1 MSTRSFSIQKEK
13 GDVIY
18 PEKTLIS
25 IFEETAEK
33 FSDSVALK
41 LDQVTMNYETLNEK
55 ANQVAHFLRSKGVGR
70 ESLVCLLFDRSIDM
84 IVSILG
90 VLKSGGAYLPIDPD
104 YPTDRIQNTV
114 IDSKASF
121 VLTHNGYGSHLIF
134 KAEEPVSVFDIGKE
148 DIRGESK
155 TNPSSINQPMDLAY
169 VIYTSGSTGK
179 PKGVMVEHESVVR
192 LLINSKNPFYFSH
205 QDKWTMF
212 HSYCFDFSVWEMYGA
227 LLYGGTVIIV
237 PKATAQDPH
246 LFLNL
251 LEKEKVTVL
260 NQTPGAFYNLINE
273 ALERNSLDL
282 ALRYIVFGGEAL
294 KPSMLTQ
301 WKNRFPDT
309 QLINMYG
316 ITEITVHGTF
326 KEITSNEMESSIS
339 NIGVPIPTLSMY
351 VLDEKLE
358 NVEQGEIGELYV
370 AGVGVARGYLHRSEL
385 TNERFIKVP
394 RYENKRLYKSGDL
407 VRYLDNGEIEYI
419 GRKDFQVKIRGHR
432 VELKEIEYWFNQ
444 REEVKNVTVIP
455 KTDDMN
461 VTYLCA
467 YVEGQVDM
475 YELRREIVQSLPSY
489 MVPHFIIE
497 VDKIPLTSNGKID
510 SKMLPNPLE
519 QNKNESVFEK
529 PSTSLEVKL
538 VEAFETLF
546 HSHPIGINDNFY
558 SLGGDSLRAARL
570 SGMLKKSL
578 NIAVS
583 IKDILAYPTIKSL
596 AHLLTTKDT
605 VVNESI
611 RKAEVKEFYEVSPA
625 QRNMYTLCNI
635 VEGTHYNIPLL
646 YELKGVVNEDQLFNA
661 FKGLVARHEA
671 LRTTFELKGERVRQV
686 IHETMAFD
694 YETLHTRRPILE
706 VAKGKINVFSLEDG
720 PLFRW
725 ALIYDDAHQK
735 KFLFL
740 DFHHIICDGITVNI
754 FMDDLFTL
762 LEGKH
767 LETNPLQYRDYSEW
781 QSTRLNNNQLTA
793 NQKYYS
799 ELFEGGIPKLNLKTD
814 FSRPMYPTFK
824 GHTIPFRISTD
835 LAEKLKGIATETGTT
850 MFMILLAAFNVFLSK
865 YAKEEDIVVGTPF
878 TGRENP
884 DSNEIAGMFVN
895 TLPIRSQPCAEKRFK
910 DYLLEIKSLVFSS
923 IEHSDYQFEQLVQD
937 LKVDRNVGYNPI
949 FSTMFAMQNFEVRS
963 FKNDTLEAI
972 KQPLNI
978 DCSRFDMLLYA
989 YVEEHNVRFEWE
1001 YSTDLFKEN
1010 TIEGYIKQ
1018 FMQLL
1023 ENISS
1028 HVNESIST
1036 LSLLTSE
1043 DQELIFN
1050 VFNNTSKDY
1059 PAHSNIVDLFAE
1071 IRTEQPDKTILMKDG
1086 IGMTVKE
1093 LDERSDSVAHYLLS
1107 KGVQEE
1113 QPVGIMMDKS
1123 FEMIITTLGILKVG
1137 AAYVPIDQDAP
1148 LQRINFIIQDCQ
1160 LPYIISDDT
1169 NTGMDSE
1176 TDIIKYDEMLL
1187 EDITKSDLPTRKA
1200 NSLAY
1205 IIYTSGSTGQ
1215 PKGVLIEDRNIIRLV
1230 KGTDYIDFSAHQNL
1244 LMTGSF
1250 SFDASTF
1257 EIWGTLL
1264 NGLTL
1269 TLIDKEKVLDTKELA
1284 KAIEENQIDMMWL
1297 TSPFFNQLINEDATL
1312 FSKMKT
1318 LIVGGDVLSAYHIRM
1333 TMENSPNLQ
1342 IINAY
1347 GPTENTTFS
1356 TTYKTPE
1363 DIPQDVPIGRPI
1375 SNSTAYVVDQRTHEL
1390 LPIGQIGE
1398 LWVGGDGVAR
1408 GYLNRED
1415 LTNEKFIKNPFSK
1428 EGKVYKTGDLARWNE
1443 DGSLEFCGRMDNQV
1457 KIRGYRIE
1465 PGEIEATI
1473 QKHEQVNEAFL
1484 TRISDDNEYVL
1495 CAYYVSET
1503 QLKEEQMRDYL
1514 IKGLPNYMVPK
1525 YLRRIDTMPLNKNGK
1540 VDKDQLPSPFM
1551 EKVEPT
1557 KLQELTDT
1565 QTELVKIWKSVL
1577 SDTVEF
1583 GIKDS
1588 FFAVGGHS
1596 LKAITLLAKINK
1608 EFNVNLSMKDIF
1620 RLQTIEEFS
1629 HEVEGMK
1636 ESKHYQGIEPTEEKT
1651 YYLISATQKRLFI
1664 LNEIYPNKKVYN
1676 IPVCCKLNQPLN
1688 VKRFEYCVNEMVKR
1702 HEVMRTTFGMENNE
1716 TVQIIHKEARVTVES
1731 KSLSSNQK
1739 EHYMENFI
1747 QEFDLAKLP
1756 LFRVEYVEVD
1766 ESEYY
1771 LFMDFHHIIM
1781 DGLSIDYYLG
1791 QLFNMYMGKNV
1802 PTQRIQYKD
1811 YSSWL
1816 STEQVKESIDKQSE
1830 YWLKQFEHEPPL
1842 LELSLDKQRP
1852 VVPTFEGKTLHFD
1865 MERSLEE
1872 KLRVFAKKSNTT
1884 LFTVMFAA
1892 FNILLSKYTRQED
1905 IIVGTTASGR
1915 NHPDVDSM
1923 LGMFVNTL
1931 AIRSFPQKEKAFDQF
1946 LHETHDL
1953 LMKSYANQD
1962 YPFEELVDRL
1972 EINRN
1977 LDRNPLYSVM
1987 FSMNNIAFKKYKFDD
2002 LSLEPVSFNYP
2013 FSKVDLTMFMNESE
2027 DHLSFSIEYSTSLF
2041 HEETIRQLGSHYIHM
2056 IESIL
2061 QANHSQLKDLRIT
2074 TPAEE
2079 ETLLVGFNNTK
2090 TDYSAEKLIHQL
2102 FEEKATE
2109 FPDAV
2114 AIEGP
2119 PYDVTYQ
2126 ELNKQAN
2133 QLAHLIRMNGI
2144 TQTDEYVAIMLDRS
2158 PSMVISVLGIL
2169 KAGLAYVPIEPSW
2182 PMERIKHIVSSLG
2195 VKEIITD
2202 SHYVDFLKELGLN
2215 TTIVLSVSDSTSLG
2229 KGVISLNE
2237 LERLPATNPIPVNDS
2252 SSNAYV
2258 IFTSGSTGQPKG
2270 VAVKHKPVINL
2281 IEWVNSTFSVGMNDK
2296 LLFITSL
2303 CFDLSVYDILG
2314 ILAAGGSIRIA
2325 SNNEVRDPQQLVRIL
2340 SEENITFWDS
2350 APAALQQLTSYF
2362 PECKI
2367 DSSKLRLVFLSGDW
2381 IPITLPTRLK
2391 EVFEGVEV
2399 ISLGGATEAT
2409 IWSNFYPIK
2418 EVKKDWK
2425 SIPYGKPIQNA
2436 KYYILDSELAP
2447 CPIGVP
2453 GELYIGGECLAS
2465 GYANA
2470 PELTASRFIS
2480 NPFVQGEYNVMYKT
2494 GDLARWYRDGNI
2506 EFLGRI
2512 DHQVKIRG
2520 YRIEL
2525 GEIEYHLLNHPDVK
2539 EAVTMVKQDESKNA
2553 YLCTYYTSN
2562 KDVMESDLK
2571 KYLSTKIPEYMV
2583 PSMLYLLDE
2592 IPVTSNG
2599 KLDRGAL
2606 PEPKRQLS
2614 LDNYRA
2620 PKTHTENVIL
2630 DIWKELL
2637 KVEEIGIDDK
2647 FFEVGGNSLLLV
2659 QMHQRLEGI
2668 YPSKVKVV
2676 DLFTYPTVS
2685 EIASLVSEVE
2695 FTTKNSDTPVDVD
2708 DVFEKL
2714 GSGSIDLEWA
2724 LEELLE

>member
-1 MSTRSFSIQKEK
+1 MSTRSFSIRKVKE
-13 GDVIY
+13 DVIY
-18 PEKTLIS
+18 PEKTLVS

-33 FSDSVALK
+33 FSDLVALK
-41 LDQVTMNYETLNEK
+41 LDQVTMDYKTLNEK
-55 ANQVAHFLRSKGVGR
+55 ANQVAHFLRSKGIDR
-70 ESLVCLLFDRSIDM
+70 ESVVCLLFDRSIDM

-114 IDSKASF
+114 IDSKAAF
-121 VLTHNGYGSHLIF
+121 VLTHNGYGSHLTF
-134 KAEEPVSVFDIGKE
+134 VSEEPVSVFDIGKE
-148 DIRGESK
+148 DIEKESK
-155 TNPSSINQPMDLAY
+155 RNITSINLPTDLAY

-179 PKGVMVEHESVVR
+179 PKGVMIEHESVVR
-192 LLINSKNPFYFSH
+192 LLINSKNPFHFSH

-237 PKATAQDPH
+237 PKPTAQDPH

-251 LEKEKVTVL
+251 LENEKVTVL

-273 ALERNSLDL
+273 ATERSSLDL
-282 ALRYIVFGGEAL
+282 TIRYIVFGGEAL
-294 KPSMLTQ
+294 KTSMLTQ

-326 KEITSNEMESSIS
+326 KEITSSDMESGIS
-339 NIGVPIPTLSMY
+339 NIGIPIPTLSMY

-358 NVEQGEIGELYV
+358 EVEQGEIGELYV

-385 TNERFIKVP
+385 TNERFIEVP
-394 RYENKRLYKSGDL
+394 KYKNQRLYKSGDL
-407 VRYLDNGEIEYI
+407 VCYLDNGELEYI

-432 VELKEIEYWFNQ
+432 VEIKEIEYWFTQ

-467 YVEGQVDM
+467 YVEGQVDTDK
-475 YELRREIVQSLPSY
+475 LRREIIQSLPTY

-497 VDKIPLTSNGKID
+497 VDKIPLTSNGKVD

-519 QNKNESVFEK
+519 QNKNEEGYEE
-529 PSTSLEVKL
+529 PSTDLEVKL

-546 HSHPIGINDNFY
+546 HSRPIGINDNFY

-578 NIAVS
+578 NMAVS
-583 IKDILAYPTIKSL
+583 IKDILAYPTIRSL
-596 AHLLTTKDT
+596 AHLLTTRDS

-611 RKAEVKEFYEVSPA
+611 RKAEVKKFYEASPA

-635 VEGTHYNIPLL
+635 VEGTHYNIPLI
-646 YELKGVVNEDQLFNA
+646 YELKGAVNEDQLCYA
-661 FKGLVARHEA
+661 FKELVARHEA
-671 LRTTFELKGERVRQV
+671 LRTTFELKGERVQQV
-686 IHETMAFD
+686 IHEIMILD
-694 YETLHTRRPILE
+694 YETLRTRRPVLE
-706 VAKGKINVFSLEDG
+706 IAKEKINVFSLEDG

-725 ALIYDDAHQK
+725 ALIYDDEHQRK
-735 KFLFL
+735 YLFL

-754 FMDDLFTL
+754 FMDDLFSL
-762 LEGKH
+762 LEGH
-767 LETNPLQYRDYSEW
+767 HFEINPLQYRDYSEW
-781 QSTRLNNNQLTA
+781 QTTRLKNNQLTA
-793 NQKYYS
+793 HKKYYS
-799 ELFEGGIPKLNLKTD
+799 ELFEGGIPKLNIKTD
-814 FSRPMYPTFK
+814 FSRPMYSTFK
-824 GHTIPFRISTD
+824 GHTIPFAISKD
-835 LAEKLKGIATETGTT
+835 LVQKLKGIATETGTT
-850 MFMILLAAFNVFLSK
+850 IFMVLFAAFNVFLSK
-865 YAKEEDIVVGTPF
+865 HANEEDIVVGTPF
-878 TGRENP
+878 SGRVNS

-895 TLPIRSQPCAEKRFK
+895 TLPIRSQPSSEKRFK
-910 DYLLEIKSLVFSS
+910 DYLLEIKSLVLSS

-937 LKVDRNVGYNPI
+937 LEVDRNAGYNPI
-949 FSTMFAMQNFEVRS
+949 FNTMFTMQNFEVKS
-963 FKNDTLEAI
+963 FKNATLEAI
-972 KQPLNI
+972 KQPLYT
-978 DCSRFDMLLYA
+978 DCSRFDMLLYS
-989 YVEEHNVRFEWE
+989 YEEEHDVRFEWE
-1001 YSTDLFKEN
+1001 YSTDLFKAD
-1010 TIEGYIKQ
+1010 TIKRYINQ

-1028 HVNESIST
+1028 DVNESISS
-1036 LSLLTSE
+1036 LSLLTRE
-1043 DQELIFN
+1043 DQEVILNDFN
-1050 VFNNTSKDY
+1050 DTLTDY
-1059 PAHSNIVDLFAE
+1059 PTNSNIIDLFAE
-1071 IRTEQPDKTILMKDG
+1071 LKTEQPDKTILIKDG

-1093 LDERSDSVAHYLLS
+1093 LDECSDSVAHYLLS

-1113 QPVGIMMDKS
+1113 QPVGLMMDKS
-1123 FEMIITTLGILKVG
+1123 FEMIITTLGILKAG

-1160 LPYIISDDT
+1160 LPYIISNDT
-1169 NTGMDSE
+1169 NTDKNIE
-1176 TDIIKYDEMLL
+1176 ADIIKYDETKL
-1187 EDITKSDLPTRKA
+1187 EDITKTDLPTRKA

-1230 KGTDYIDFSAHQNL
+1230 KGTEYIDFSAHQNL

-1269 TLIDKEKVLDTKELA
+1269 TLIDKEKMLDTKELA
-1284 KAIEENQIDMMWL
+1284 KVIEENQIDMLWI

-1312 FSKMKT
+1312 FIKVKT
-1318 LIVGGDVLSAYHIRM
+1318 LIVGGDVLSTHHTRM
-1333 TMENSPNLQ
+1333 AIENSPNLQ

-1356 TTYKTPE
+1356 TTYKMTK
-1363 DIPQDVPIGRPI
+1363 DIPQTVPIGKPI
-1375 SNSTAYVVDQRTHEL
+1375 SNSTAYVVDQSTNEL

-1465 PGEIEATI
+1465 LGEIEGTI
-1473 QKHEQVNEAFL
+1473 RKHEQVSEAFL
-1484 TRISDDNEYVL
+1484 TCISDDNEHVL

-1503 QLKEEQMRDYL
+1503 QLKEEQLRDYL
-1514 IKGLPNYMVPK
+1514 MKGLPNYMVPN
-1525 YLRRIDTMPLNKNGK
+1525 YLIRIDIMPLNKNGK
-1540 VDKDQLPSPFM
+1540 VDKNQLPSPFM
-1551 EKVEPT
+1551 KKVESIE
-1557 KLQELTDT
+1557 LQELTDT
-1565 QTELVKIWKSVL
+1565 QTKLVSIWKSVL

-1583 GIKDS
+1583 GIKES

-1620 RLQTIEEFS
+1620 RLQTVEEFS
-1629 HEVEGMK
+1629 HEVERMK
-1636 ESKHYQGIEPTEEKT
+1636 ESKHYQSIVPTEEKAS
-1651 YYLISATQKRLFI
+1651 YSISAAQKRLFL

-1676 IPVCCKLNQPLN
+1676 IPVCYKLNQPLN
-1688 VKRFEYCVNEMVKR
+1688 AKKFEHCVNELMRR
-1702 HEVMRTTFGMENNE
+1702 HEVLRTTFGMENNE
-1716 TVQIIHKEARVTVES
+1716 PIQIIHKDAKVTVKN

-1739 EHYMENFI
+1739 EHYMANFI

-1756 LFRVEYVEVD
+1756 LFRVDCVEVD
-1766 ESEYY
+1766 EGEYY

-1781 DGLSIDYYLG
+1781 DGLSIDYYLS
-1791 QLFNMYMGKNV
+1791 QLFNMYIGKDV
-1802 PTQRIQYKD
+1802 PTQHIQYKD
-1811 YSSWL
+1811 YSSWS
-1816 STEQVKESIDKQSE
+1816 STEQVKESINKQSE

-1852 VVPTFEGKTLHFD
+1852 IVPTFEGKTLHFD
-1865 MERSLEE
+1865 MDRSLEE
-1872 KLRVFAKKSNTT
+1872 KLRMFAKRSNTT

-1905 IIVGTTASGR
+1905 IIVGTTVSGR
-1915 NHPDVDSM
+1915 NHPDVDNM

-1931 AIRSFPQKEKAFDQF
+1931 AIRSFPHKEKSFDQF
-1946 LHETHDL
+1946 LKETHDL

-1962 YPFEELVDRL
+1962 YPFEDLVDQL
-1972 EINRN
+1972 ELNRN

-1987 FSMNNIAFKKYKFDD
+1987 FSMNNIASKKYKFDD
-2002 LSLEPVSFNYP
+2002 LSLEPIILDYP
-2013 FSKVDLTMFMNESE
+2013 FSKIDLTMFMNESE

-2061 QANHSQLKDLRIT
+2061 QAGHSQLKNLRIT

-2079 ETLLVGFNNTK
+2079 ETLLVDFNNTR
-2090 TDYSAEKLIHQL
+2090 TDYSTERLIHQL
-2102 FEEKATE
+2102 FEEKVTE
-2109 FPDAV
+2109 IPHAV
-2114 AIEGP
+2114 AIEGV
-2119 PYDVTYQ
+2119 PYDLTYQ
-2126 ELNKQAN
+2126 ELNKRAN
-2133 QLAHLIRMNGI
+2133 QLAHLLRMNGI
-2144 TQTDEYVAIMLDRS
+2144 TQTNEYVAIMLDRS
-2158 PSMVISVLGIL
+2158 PSMVTSVLGIL
-2169 KAGLAYVPIEPSW
+2169 KAGLAYVPIDPSW
-2182 PMERIKHIVSSLG
+2182 PMERIKHIVSSLD

-2202 SHYVDFLKELGLN
+2202 LHYVDDLKELSLK
-2215 TTIVLSVSDSTSLG
+2215 TTIVFSDSDSTSLG
-2229 KGVISLNE
+2229 KGVLFLND
-2237 LERLPATNPIPVNDS
+2237 LKQLPSTNPIPVNDS

-2258 IFTSGSTGQPKG
+2258 IYTSGSTGKPKG

-2281 IEWVNSTFSVGMNDK
+2281 IEWVNSTFSVGTNDK
-2296 LLFITSL
+2296 LLFVTSL

-2314 ILAAGGSIRIA
+2314 MLAAGGSIRIA
-2325 SNNEVRDPQQLVRIL
+2325 SNGEVRDPQQLVKIL
-2340 SEENITFWDS
+2340 SDENITFWDS

-2362 PECKI
+2362 PEGKI

-2381 IPITLPTRLK
+2381 IPITLPTKLK
-2391 EVFEGVEV
+2391 EVFDGVEI

-2409 IWSNFYPIK
+2409 IWSNFYQIK
-2418 EVKKDWK
+2418 EIKKDWK

-2436 KYYILDSELAP
+2436 WYYILDSELAP

-2470 PELTASRFIS
+2470 PELTASRFIT

-2539 EAVTMVKQDESKNA
+2539 AAVTMIKQDESRNA

-2562 KDVMESDLK
+2562 KDVTESELK
-2571 KYLSTKIPEYMV
+2571 KYLSTKIPGYMV
-2583 PSMLYLLDE
+2583 PSILYLLNE

-2630 DIWKELL
+2630 DIWKEVL
-2637 KVEEIGIDDK
+2637 KIDEIGIDDK

-2659 QMHQRLEGI
+2659 QMHQRLENI
-2668 YPSKVKVV
+2668 YPGKVKVV
-2676 DLFTYPTVS
+2676 DIFTYQTVS
-2685 EIASLVSEVE
+2685 EIATLVSEVGI
-2695 FTTKNSDTPVDVD
+2695 TDKNIDTKVDVD

-2714 GSGSIDLEWA
+2714 GSGSIDLEQA